1 MSRSKLGISSF
12 DLNIKFKDKEE
23 AYKYAKRLVEFI
35 RYTCKKKKEKNWSA
49 QAMICISNTRGN
61 NSYVYYEH
69 NGKVGRPKK
78 IKSIHKFKENDI
90 EVEWNLHIHLEK

>member
-35 RYTCKKKKEKNWSA
+35 RYTCKKKKEKNG
-49 QAMICISNTRGN
+49 Q
-61 NSYVYYEH
+61 
-69 NGKVGRPKK
+69 
-78 IKSIHKFKENDI
+78 HKQ
-90 EVEWNLHIHLEK
+90 